1 MAFAGTASNFFCRC
15 CSVSETREDVAL
27 FWRTGDFL
35 LCFGPHF
42 HFFPIK
48 HLAGQSYKHFS
59 TTRMSKL
66 QKFAIYCWEIS
77 RYIVFVFWHVSE
89 KYITEKYKLVPK
101 NSIGK
106 FLGVRKFKGVFLKN
120 TSISARYTCT
130 GISARYTHLGEMY
143 LSEIYMYL
151 SEIHIW
157 EKCISARYT
166 CISARYTSGRHA
178 DCSCRLLILIADA
191 G

>member
-15 CSVSETREDVAL
+15 CSVSETREVVAL

-66 QKFAIYCWEIS
+66 QKSAIYCWEIS

-89 KYITEKYKLVPK
+89 KYITGKYKLVPK
-101 NSIGK
+101 NSISK
-106 FLGVRKFKGVFLKN
+106 LLGSENSRVRVFLKN
-120 TSISARYTCT
+120 TSISARYTC
-130 GISARYTHLGEMY
+130 
-143 LSEIYMYL
+143 
-151 SEIHIW
+151 
-157 EKCISARYT
+157 ISARYT
-166 CISARYTSGRHA
+166 CVAARYTSGRHVSQR
-178 DCSCRLLILIADA
+178 DIHVSQRDTHLGDMLIAHADYSY
-191 G
+191 